1 MPLPQTLDELLGRE
15 PEPEP
20 AAALVPSL
28 RRRLITV
35 GIVFGLLQ
43 AIVAVLISL
52 RASRAESRRAA
63 RRPATYPSIVFE
75 PVKLHEA
82 EDVVQLYMRG
92 DEVTRDMI
100 AAIDAAEH
108 EVLFETF
115 IWVNDES
122 GRMMRDAL
130 GRAAARGVRVYVLWD
145 WFLSD
150 HSITRE
156 WFPPGVEAYPFK
168 EIKPGLDALRV
179 SNLLRDHR
187 KVVVIDNHVSFI
199 GGYNVGDEYLS
210 WRDTHLKIEGIDSR
224 ELANA
229 FGDFWNAHVPPTAPR
244 LPNVP
249 GRSWN
254 PHVLI
259 HRNDPSLGVFPIRGM
274 YLEGIDRAS
283 ERIWL
288 TNAYFVPDR
297 AFRGALTDA
306 ARRGVDVRVLLP
318 ARSNHPLTDT
328 LAHGMFEDLL
338 HAGVRVFLYRDFMV
352 HAKTALIDR
361 EWATV
366 GTANLDRW
374 SMLGNYEINA
384 EIRGPRLVQQMADMY
399 LLDLESADEIT
410 LQGWK
415 KRPARMRASERIM
428 RSLAPLM

>member
-1 MPLPQTLDELLGRE
+1 MPLPQTVDETLEADGQSLD
-15 PEPEP
+15 
-20 AAALVPSL
+20 V
-28 RRRLITV
+28 RRRLIT
-35 GIVFGLLQ
+35 GFTVFVVLQ
-43 AIVAVLISL
+43 VIVAVLISV
-52 RASRAESRRAA
+52 RAKYAERRRAA
-63 RRPATYPSIVFE
+63 RRPATYSSMVFE

-92 DEVTRDMI
+92 DELMRDMI
-100 AAIDAAEH
+100 AAIDAAQH

-115 IWVNDES
+115 IWVNDTS
-122 GRMMRDAL
+122 GRTMRDAL

-145 WFLSD
+145 WALSD
-150 HSITRE
+150 HSITPE
-156 WFPPGVEAYPFK
+156 WFPPGVVAYPFK
-168 EIKPGLDALRV
+168 EIKANLDALRL

-187 KVVVIDNHVSFI
+187 KVVVIDNHTSFI
-199 GGYNVGDEYLS
+199 GGYNVGDEFLA
-210 WRDTHLKIEGIDSR
+210 WRDTHLKLVGVDSR

-229 FGDFWNAHVPPTAPR
+229 FGDFWNTHVPPLAPR
-244 LPNVP
+244 LPNVE

-254 PHVLI
+254 PHVLV
-259 HRNDPSLGVFPIRGM
+259 HRNDPSQAIFPIRGM
-274 YLEGIDRAS
+274 YLEAIDRAS

-297 AFRGALTDA
+297 AFRASLTDA

-318 ARSNHPLTDT
+318 ERSNHPLTDT

-374 SMLGNYEINA
+374 SMLGNYEINV
-384 EIRGPRLVQQMADMY
+384 EVRGTRLVQQMADMY
-399 LLDLESADEIT
+399 QLDLESAHEIT
-410 LQGWK
+410 VEGWM
-415 KRPARMRASERIM
+415 KRPARMRVSERIL